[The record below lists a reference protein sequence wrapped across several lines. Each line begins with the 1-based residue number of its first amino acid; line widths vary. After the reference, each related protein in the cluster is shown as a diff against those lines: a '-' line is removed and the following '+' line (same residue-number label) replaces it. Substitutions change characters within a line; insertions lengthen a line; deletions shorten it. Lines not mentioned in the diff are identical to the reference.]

1 MCLYATSD
9 LAIRG
14 LEYPR
19 WHGVHI
25 SPSDQKDVSSQIEIR
40 YRPWACQVTVSSLGG
55 VGHGVT
61 HLSGGSA
68 GFDEDAEYAETWKAT
83 GEISLAFRKNVWGK
97 RSLNWPFI
105 VID

>member
-1 MCLYATSD
+1 
-9 LAIRG
+9 
-14 LEYPR
+14 
-19 WHGVHI
+19 
-25 SPSDQKDVSSQIEIR
+25 
-40 YRPWACQVTVSSLGG
+40 
-55 VGHGVT
+55 VT